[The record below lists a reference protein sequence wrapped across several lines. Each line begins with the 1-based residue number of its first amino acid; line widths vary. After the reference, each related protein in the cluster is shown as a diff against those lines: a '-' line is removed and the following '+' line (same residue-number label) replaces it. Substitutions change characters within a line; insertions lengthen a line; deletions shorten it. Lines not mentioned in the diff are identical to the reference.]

1 MAGGLQGR
9 RFHIRT
15 FGCQMNV
22 SDSEHMAGL
31 LVLAG
36 ARPAG
41 SPESCDILIVN
52 TCAVRAKSEEKLY
65 SFLGR
70 MAKIKAARGMTIIVA
85 GCVAEVRGS
94 DIRATRPFIDG
105 LLGPGRIHELPQLL
119 MDVET
124 APGLRTGTP
133 TDWIEP
139 PDNPVFRE
147 SPTGA
152 YVTVMEGCDNF
163 CAYCIVPFSRGRERF
178 RPMTSILKEVE
189 SLGREGFA
197 EIQLLGQNVNSY
209 RDPETGTGFSGLLK
223 AVSGASDI
231 PWIRFLTSHPKNFT
245 PDIAETMAAEPR
257 ICRHVHLPLQ
267 SGSTNVLKRMKRG
280 YTREDYVSLAALLRD
295 LMPGL
300 ELSTDIIVGFPGE
313 SDAEF
318 AETLDVLRDIRFVNI
333 FSFHYSPRPGTAAAR
348 SRDDVPAE
356 AKKNRLLELQ
366 AEQKRIQ
373 LEKNLGAVGR
383 TIRVLAEGA
392 SRRGPA
398 AFFGRTEAHQVV
410 NFSAPEDVADRFIEV
425 AVTSAGPYSLR
436 GRLANSHSPKL

>member
-31 LVLAG
+31 LVREG
-36 ARPAG
+36 AVPAPT
-41 SPESCDILIVN
+41 PESCDILIVN

-70 MAKIKAARGMTIIVA
+70 MAKIKTARGMTIIVA
-85 GCVAEVRGS
+85 GCVAE
-94 DIRATRPFIDG
+94 IRSSEMRTSRPFIDG
-105 LLGPGRIHELPQLL
+105 FLGPGRIHELPGLL
-119 MDVET
+119 KDVESS
-124 APGLRTGTP
+124 PSLRTGTP
-133 TDWIEP
+133 TEWIETP
-139 PDNPVFRE
+139 ESPILRE
-147 SPTGA
+147 SPFA
-152 YVTVMEGCDNF
+152 AFVTVMEGCDNF

-178 RPMTSILKEVE
+178 RPLASILREVE

-209 RDPETGTGFSGLLK
+209 RDPETGIGFSGLLR
-223 AVSGASDI
+223 AVAGSVDI

-245 PDIAETMAAEPR
+245 RDIAETMAAEPR
-257 ICRHVHLPLQ
+257 ICRHIHLPLQ
-267 SGSTNVLKRMKRG
+267 SGSTSVLKRMKRG
-280 YTREDYVSLAALLRD
+280 YTREDYLSLAALLRD

-313 SDAEF
+313 NDADF
-318 AETLDVLRDIRFVNI
+318 SETLDVIRNLRFVNI
-333 FSFHYSPRPGTAAAR
+333 FSFRYSPRPGTAAAR
-348 SRDDVPAE
+348 VKDDVPAE
-356 AKKNRLLELQ
+356 VKQNRLLELQ

-373 LEKNLGAVGR
+373 LEKNAGLVGR
-383 TIRVLAEGA
+383 TVRVLVEGP
-392 SRRGPA
+392 SRRGPQDVS
-398 AFFGRTEAHQVV
+398 GRTEAHQVV
-410 NFSAPEDVADRFIEV
+410 NFAAGDTTAGRFVDV

-436 GRLANSHSPKL
+436 GKIVGPPVGS